1 MVQGL
6 LPEHPFLPPRGRPAA
21 KRGPCLNFL
30 TFLTQNKK
38 AAAIPQRGSLS
49 PISAQKNS
57 PFPKTRGKKPIHS
70 SRSPDLRILSP
81 CAAFSGKF
89 PMTGFRRA
97 HGLRA
102 YSGGTVPDSHRIHYS
117 PPVQNGPGGTQMPID
132 FLMILPELPFVNAR
146 QGQRRKDPAGP
157 HTKCGVIATHRCPS
171 NRNSTIQGM
180 TSRIFSNAAY
190 PKEGS

>member
-1 MVQGL
+1 MCWAFSGQSQGPARRCVEFLVQKKK
-6 LPEHPFLPPRGRPAA
+6 PRPLF
-21 KRGPCLNFL
+21 PD
-30 TFLTQNKK
+30 
-38 AAAIPQRGSLS
+38 SLS
-49 PISAQKNS
+49 PISAQKQ
-57 PFPKTRGKKPIHS
+57 PIAPKHGGDKLFHS
-70 SRSPDLRILSP
+70 SRSPDSRLPSR
-81 CAAFSGKF
+81 CTAFSGALP
-89 PMTGFRRA
+89 PMTGFRRV

-171 NRNSTIQGM
+171 KRNSTIQGM